1 MPYKIERKG
10 NGYIITSP
18 NHPEGH
24 SKKPMTRRNAIA
36 QMMIMQRAE
45 KDTEPGQAIKK

>member
-1 MPYKIERKG
+1 MPYAIKKVDG
-10 NGYIITSP
+10 GYQVASP